1 VGCFFSATAPPG
13 IRLLG
18 NCAEWIVE
26 ALETYDNLPELA
38 KNTTVKF
45 TECRAGTVGGHT
57 VSPGNGHAIDMV
69 DSSNV
74 VISKGQILSK
84 TEVQVS
90 YV

>member
-1 VGCFFSATAPPG
+1 
-13 IRLLG
+13 
-18 NCAEWIVE
+18 
-26 ALETYDNLPELA
+26 
-38 KNTTVKF
+38 
-45 TECRAGTVGGHT
+45 